1 MNGTNLDIIG
11 DYLPYLISGAGVT
24 IRIVGTS
31 IILSTILGY
40 LVALARLSRI
50 RVLRAVAATY
60 VWVFRGMPLI
70 LSLFFFYYALP
81 QFGPR
86 LSAFTAGVVA
96 MTLNSTSF
104 FSEIIR
110 SGLAAVPKGQVEAAY
125 SVGMS
130 PWQVARRVIYPQTLR
145 LMLPP
150 YINNCVIMLKESAQV
165 AVITVPDLMFQAQK
179 AYNATY
185 RPLETLG
192 VAGVLYL
199 AITSALMLLQL
210 IVEKRMSE
218 RKAPT
223 VAISEE
229 KVDA

>member
-1 MNGTNLDIIG
+1 MNGINFGIISE
-11 DYLPYLISGAGVT
+11 YLPHFLNGARVT
-24 IRIVGTS
+24 VAIVGTS
-31 IILSTILGY
+31 IILATILGY
-40 LVALARLSRI
+40 LVALARRSRI
-50 RVLRAVAATY
+50 APLRIIAATY

-96 MTLNSTSF
+96 MTLNSASF

-110 SGLAAVPKGQVEAAY
+110 AGLAAVPKGQVEAAY

-130 PWQVARRVIYPQTLR
+130 PWQVAKRVTYPQTVR

-150 YINNCVIMLKESAQV
+150 YINNSVIMLKESAQV
-165 AVITVPDLMFQAQK
+165 AIITVPDLMFQAQK

-185 RPLETLG
+185 RPLETLA

-199 AITSALMLLQL
+199 TLTSALMALQL
-210 IVEKRMSE
+210 VVERRMGE
-218 RKAPT
+218 RK
-223 VAISEE
+223 VKEAID
-229 KVDA
+229 V